1 MDIKRRETARERGP
15 QGNNETERSR
25 RMELGDELMSQRTST
40 MPYSRLIPILPHSSN
55 LCIHVCLS
63 PKSPVMVITN
73 TVPAMSAQYCSPRAR
88 MSFISSSTSWPS
100 VLVYS
105 YSLSLSSE
113 MGLSL
118 PSFHKITERPSDLF
132 PFVTEHPLIQ
142 SPGLCFVN
150 CSFYLLSKCG

>member
-1 MDIKRRETARERGP
+1 MEIKRRETARQRGP

-25 RMELGDELMSQRTST
+25 RMEIGDELMSQRTST
-40 MPYSRLIPILPHSSN
+40 IPCSRLIPILPHSSN

-73 TVPAMSAQYCSPRAR
+73 TVPAMSAQYCSPRAK
-88 MSFISSSTSWPS
+88 MSFISSSASWPP
-100 VLVYS
+100 VLS

-118 PSFHKITERPSDLF
+118 PSLHKITEGPGDLF
-132 PFVTEHPLIQ
+132 PLVTEHPLIQ
-142 SPGLCFVN
+142 SPGLFCQLFFLPVW
-150 CSFYLLSKCG
+150 